1 MPKNTNSESGNKKP
15 ALPKKWIVPI
25 KLTVMAALAGCSAFV
40 YFNVR
45 DLQTTQIIIL
55 LSIVLVCAMVWLDC
69 KMSERYWNEQENGRS

>member
-1 MPKNTNSESGNKKP
+1 MSKNNNSVSDNKKP

-25 KLTVMAALAGCSAFV
+25 KLAVMAALAGCSAFV